1 MDGTGGRRQQG
12 EGTGRGKGTC
22 TSTGRGRST
31 SSSSS
36 QRSLNQKK
44 DQAVLGF
51 PCKKPVR
58 ISKSLKKQ
66 IDGRSEKATG
76 RTPSLLLGAPTPE
89 KKCSENS
96 SSRVKNR
103 GVAMSVKEVA
113 NQTRK
118 LLQSSNDSTARP
130 KRNLRQKSISAPPK
144 APKTTDFS
152 LPDK

>member
-12 EGTGRGKGTC
+12 KGTGRGKGTC
-22 TSTGRGRST
+22 TGTGKGTGTGRGRST
-31 SSSSS
+31 SFSSS

-44 DQAVLGF
+44 DPAVLGF

-58 ISKSLKKQ
+58 IGQSLKKQ

-76 RTPSLLLGAPTPE
+76 RTPSLLLGAHMPE

-96 SSRVKNR
+96 SSRVKNK

-113 NQTRK
+113 NHSRK

-130 KRNLRQKSISAPPK
+130 KRNQRQKSISAPPN
-144 APKTTDFS
+144 APKT
-152 LPDK
+152 